1 MKLKERHI
9 TCVRILK
16 EISQGNNSLVKA
28 SLPPK
33 NYKSP
38 EKRGN
43 SSGSVN
49 NNKKRPL
56 SQKMKTIMNI
66 YNLKPGLNQRGGYT
80 NRIMNIR

>member
-49 NNKKRPL
+49 NNKNIDKLIDLIKDKL
-56 SQKMKTIMNI
+56 SKKIINTKNI
-66 YNLKPGLNQRGGYT
+66 LV
-80 NRIMNIR
+80 